1 MSATIKQTSFDTID
15 LMNRVIRLLLW
26 LDGFFF
32 FSIGLLGPIY
42 AIFVEQIG
50 GDILDAGI
58 TFAVY
63 SVGIGVFAWL
73 VSRLEDRIKYQPTF
87 LLIGYTIRAL
97 GIAGYLFVHS
107 PTQLFLV
114 QAVLAIGIALNSPV
128 YDALFSRNIDQNKSA
143 RQWGDWEA
151 MQYITTGISAIVGAW
166 IADYF
171 GFRALLITMFVV
183 ALLSPVILLFNQRQ
197 LDEANR

>member
-1 MSATIKQTSFDTID
+1 
-15 LMNRVIRLLLW
+15 MNRVIRLLLW

-32 FSIGLLGPIY
+32 FSVGLLGPIY

-63 SVGIGVFAWL
+63 SIGIGVFAWI
-73 VSRLEDRIKYQPTF
+73 VSRLEDRIKYQPAF
-87 LLIGYTIRAL
+87 LLIGYAIRAL

-107 PTQLFLV
+107 PMQLFLV
-114 QAVLAIGIALNSPV
+114 QAIVAIGIALNSPV
-128 YDALFSRNIDQNKSA
+128 YDALFSKNLDRSRA
-143 RQWGDWEA
+143 ASEWGDWEA
-151 MQYITTGISAIVGAW
+151 MHYITTGVAAIVGAW
-166 IADYF
+166 IADSF

-183 ALLSPVILLFNQRQ
+183 ALMSPIILLFYRGR
-197 LDEANR
+197 LDEANK

>member
-1 MSATIKQTSFDTID
+1 
-15 LMNRVIRLLLW
+15 MNRVIRLLLW

-32 FSIGLLGPIY
+32 FSVGLLGPIY

-73 VSRLEDRIKYQPTF
+73 VSRLEDRIKYQSTF
-87 LLIGYTIRAL
+87 LLIGYAIRAL
-97 GIAGYLFVHS
+97 GIAGYLFVNS

-114 QAVLAIGIALNSPV
+114 QAVLAVGIALNSPV
-128 YDALFSRNIDQNKSA
+128 YDALFSRNVDQDKSA

-151 MQYITTGISAIVGAW
+151 MQYISTGVSALVGAW
-166 IADYF
+166 IADFF
-171 GFRALLITMFVV
+171 GFRVLLITMF
-183 ALLSPVILLFNQRQ
+183 AIAMLSPIVLVLNRRQ
-197 LDEANR
+197 LDASNR